1 VSFIL
6 IIAEPIVTAI
16 FLFLGLVIGSFLNVC
31 IYRLPRNESVV
42 ITPSHCP
49 ACGTRIRARDLF
61 PVLSYIWLKGR
72 CRTCSTA
79 ISPRYPLIELLT
91 GLLFAA
97 AYAHTGLTALL
108 LKQLFL
114 IAVLIVVSFIDLK
127 HLIIPDRVI
136 IFSLACGILLNL
148 VAGDLSL
155 LSAFLGF
162 SAAAAFLLVPALIY
176 RGGMGGGDIKL
187 AAVIGFFLGW
197 PNGLLAIFLGCL
209 LGAVT
214 GLILVLTGL
223 KGRKDAI
230 PFGPYLALGTL
241 LAMFF
246 GDKWLAWYLGLF

>member
-6 IIAEPIVTAI
+6 IVDERILTAI
-16 FLFLGLVIGSFLNVC
+16 FFFLGLVIGSFLNVC

-49 ACGTRIRARDLF
+49 ACGSRIGARDLF
-61 PVLSYIWLKGR
+61 PLLSYIRLKGR
-72 CRTCSTA
+72 CRACGKA
-79 ISPRYPLIELLT
+79 ISPQYPLIELLT

-114 IAVLIVVSFIDLK
+114 IAVLIVVSLIDLK
-127 HLIIPDRVI
+127 YLIIPDRVI
-136 IFSLACGILLNL
+136 VFSLVMGILLNL
-148 VAGDLSL
+148 IARDLSL
-155 LSAFLGF
+155 LSAILGF
-162 SAAAAFLLVPALIY
+162 SATAAFLLVPALIY

-187 AAVIGFFLGW
+187 AALIGFFLGW
-197 PNGLLAIFLGCL
+197 PNGLLAVFLGCL

-214 GLILVLTGL
+214 GLTLVLTGL

-241 LAMFF
+241 PAMFF
-246 GDKWLAWYLGLF
+246 GDKLLAWYLGFF